1 MFPVDAGAS
10 PEWACVLAAIHSLD
24 GRASAT
30 EPGVRSVYPP
40 QIYPGD
46 AFVLAVV
53 VAEGVE
59 DFGQVA
65 RLCFGK

>member
-1 MFPVDAGAS
+1 MAAVEALVD
-10 PEWACVLAAIHSLD
+10 
-24 GRASAT
+24 RASAS
-30 EPGVRSVYPP
+30 EGGVRSVYPP